1 MVVYRSGSREG
12 RDGRDGRSVGAGV
25 TPGGDPVLAARLT
38 VPSVPGTFVRRE
50 RLVEQLDEGA
60 GRPLTLVDGPAGA
73 GKTLLVADWVTA
85 RAPGAVAWLTVEPQ
99 DSAPGVFWSYVLHA
113 LRHHGIALPEHIRGP
128 ARPGEVDHSLLAR
141 LAAWLNERDSRVILV
156 LDEFDRVAESAAVAD
171 ELQFVLRHAGDGL
184 RLVVISRTEP
194 LLPLYR
200 YRAAGELVDIRADD
214 LAFRAEETAALV
226 DRHGLPLSAE
236 AARALTERTEGWAAG
251 LRLCALAAQRAD
263 DPESFLDD
271 FEAGH
276 STVADFLLGEVLRA
290 QPAETQDLLLRTS
303 ILERT
308 HPDLTNALT
317 GRDDAEP
324 VLETLQR
331 ANAFVEPLGHSWYR
345 LHSLFAEILRVRLR
359 VRHPGLE
366 PELHRRAAEWLSRA
380 GLLDEALR
388 HAADA
393 GDWELAA
400 TELVGQ
406 LAIGRLLTGL
416 AAERLD
422 ALFAGM
428 APEASGPAPDLV
440 RAARELAHH
449 DVDRGVTYLR
459 RAEENLPD
467 LGADST
473 DDAAATRLS
482 CAVLRV
488 LAARVVGSA
497 DLAETAA
504 RDAAE
509 AEQALPADRL
519 ERSPEL
525 TALMLTDLGSAQL
538 WAGRFDAA
546 RGTLSAA
553 VDAAAEGL
561 STAFPRHEAPGRV
574 AKVPPAG
581 RRLARTLAAPDE
593 SPRTSSTRASARH
606 AESTLPHART
616 TSRGG
621 TPMTPPGPP
630 SGRTTGLSQHALGRL
645 ALIDFLHGRPGQAE
659 AHARGAVAEAERSG
673 LPVAYRT
680 GMPQL
685 VLAAVAVDRDDLT
698 AAQDHLDEAAA
709 TSAASRDPLMAVELA
724 ILRSRM
730 LVARGDPRAAL
741 SALDDMTRQPLGSAE
756 PSPWVSDRI
765 AMATA
770 AAHLAD
776 GDPKAAVKVFEEQPL
791 HSPESRA
798 AEARARVA
806 AGDGERAL
814 RILDA
819 LPESRDQGP
828 AVDVWLLLTRA
839 QVLEARGDSP
849 AAEGL
854 VLRALAAAR
863 PHQLRRPF
871 LEAGPWLGRLLRRPA
886 LAREHTWLTGTL
898 APHRAQPPPPEPLS
912 AREQDVLER
921 LAQLMSTEEIAADLH
936 LSVNTVKTHLKSIYR
951 KLAATRRGEAVRHA
965 RDLGLL

>member
-1 MVVYRSGSREG
+1 MWYRSGSHEG

-25 TPGGDPVLAARLT
+25 TPDGDPVLAARLT

-50 RLVEQLDEGA
+50 RLVEQLDEEA
-60 GRPLTLVDGPAGA
+60 GRPLTLVNGPAGA

-113 LRHHGIALPEHIRGP
+113 LRHHGIALPEYIRGP

-141 LAAWLNERDSRVILV
+141 LAAWLNERDGRVMLV

-171 ELQFVLRHAGDGL
+171 ELQFVLRHAGHGL
-184 RLVVISRTEP
+184 RLVIISRTEP

-236 AARALTERTEGWAAG
+236 AARTLTERTEGWAAG

-290 QPAETQDLLLRTS
+290 HPAETQDLLLRTS
-303 ILERT
+303 ILEKT
-308 HPDLTNALT
+308 HPDLANALT

-331 ANAFVEPLGHSWYR
+331 TNAFVEPLGHSWYR

-366 PELHRRAAEWLSRA
+366 PELHRTAAEWLSRA

-400 TELVGQ
+400 AELVGQ

-467 LGADST
+467 LGTDSS
-473 DDAAATRLS
+473 DDAAAMRLS

-546 RGTLSAA
+546 RSTLSAA
-553 VDAAAEGL
+553 VDAADGL
-561 STAFPRHEAPGRV
+561 STAFPRHE
-574 AKVPPAG
+574 
-581 RRLARTLAAPDE
+581 
-593 SPRTSSTRASARH
+593 
-606 AESTLPHART
+606 
-616 TSRGG
+616 
-621 TPMTPPGPP
+621 
-630 SGRTTGLSQHALGRL
+630 ALGRL

-680 GMPQL
+680 GMAQL

-698 AAQDHLDEAAA
+698 AAQDHLDQAAA

-724 ILRSRM
+724 MLRSRM

-741 SALDDMTRQPLGSAE
+741 SALDGMTRQPLVSAE

-839 QVLEARGDSP
+839 QVVEATGDSP

-886 LAREHTWLTGTL
+886 LAREHTWLTGAL
-898 APHRAQPPPPEPLS
+898 APRRAEPPRPEPLS

-951 KLAATRRGEAVRHA
+951 KLAATRRGEAVRRA

>member
-1 MVVYRSGSREG
+1 MWYRSGSHEGRDG

-25 TPGGDPVLAARLT
+25 TPDGDPVLAARLT

-50 RLVEQLDEGA
+50 RLVEQLDEEA
-60 GRPLTLVDGPAGA
+60 GRPLTLVNGPAGA

-113 LRHHGIALPEHIRGP
+113 LRHHGIALPEYIRGP

-141 LAAWLNERDSRVILV
+141 LAAWLNERDGRVMLV

-171 ELQFVLRHAGDGL
+171 ELQFVLRHAGHGL
-184 RLVVISRTEP
+184 RLVIISRTEP

-236 AARALTERTEGWAAG
+236 AARTLTERTEGWAAG

-290 QPAETQDLLLRTS
+290 HPAETQDLLLRTS
-303 ILERT
+303 ILEKT
-308 HPDLTNALT
+308 HPDLANALT

-331 ANAFVEPLGHSWYR
+331 TNAFVEPLGHSWYR

-366 PELHRRAAEWLSRA
+366 PELHRTAAEWLSRA

-400 TELVGQ
+400 AELVGQ

-467 LGADST
+467 LGTDSSD
-473 DDAAATRLS
+473 DDAAMRLS

-546 RGTLSAA
+546 RSTLSAA
-553 VDAAAEGL
+553 VDAADGL
-561 STAFPRHEAPGRV
+561 STAFPRHE
-574 AKVPPAG
+574 
-581 RRLARTLAAPDE
+581 
-593 SPRTSSTRASARH
+593 
-606 AESTLPHART
+606 
-616 TSRGG
+616 
-621 TPMTPPGPP
+621 
-630 SGRTTGLSQHALGRL
+630 ALGRL

-659 AHARGAVAEAERSG
+659 ALARGAVAEAERSG

-680 GMPQL
+680 GMAQL

-698 AAQDHLDEAAA
+698 AAQDHLDQAAA

-724 ILRSRM
+724 MLRSRM

-741 SALDDMTRQPLGSAE
+741 SALDGMTRQPLVSAE

-839 QVLEARGDSP
+839 QVVEATGDSP

-886 LAREHTWLTGTL
+886 LAREHTWLTGAL
-898 APHRAQPPPPEPLS
+898 APRRAEPPRPEPLS

-951 KLAATRRGEAVRHA
+951 KLAATRRGEAVRRA

>member
-1 MVVYRSGSREG
+1 MWYRSGSHGG

-25 TPGGDPVLAARLT
+25 TPDGDPVLAARLT

-50 RLVEQLDEGA
+50 RLVEQLDEEA
-60 GRPLTLVDGPAGA
+60 GRPLTLVNGPAGA

-113 LRHHGIALPEHIRGP
+113 LRHHGIALPEYIRGP

-141 LAAWLNERDSRVILV
+141 LAAWLNERDGRVMLV

-171 ELQFVLRHAGDGL
+171 ELQFVLRHAGHGL
-184 RLVVISRTEP
+184 RLVIISRTEP

-236 AARALTERTEGWAAG
+236 AARTLTERTEGWAAG

-290 QPAETQDLLLRTS
+290 HPAETQDLLLRTS
-303 ILERT
+303 ILEKT
-308 HPDLTNALT
+308 HPDLANALT

-331 ANAFVEPLGHSWYR
+331 TNAFVEPLGHSWYR

-366 PELHRRAAEWLSRA
+366 PELHRTAAEWLSRA

-400 TELVGQ
+400 AELVGQ
-406 LAIGRLLTGL
+406 RAIGRLLTGL

-467 LGADST
+467 LGTDSS
-473 DDAAATRLS
+473 DDAAAMRLS

-546 RGTLSAA
+546 RSTLSAA
-553 VDAAAEGL
+553 VDAADGL
-561 STAFPRHEAPGRV
+561 STAFPRHE
-574 AKVPPAG
+574 
-581 RRLARTLAAPDE
+581 
-593 SPRTSSTRASARH
+593 
-606 AESTLPHART
+606 
-616 TSRGG
+616 
-621 TPMTPPGPP
+621 
-630 SGRTTGLSQHALGRL
+630 ALGRL

-680 GMPQL
+680 GMAQL

-698 AAQDHLDEAAA
+698 AAQDHLDQAAA

-724 ILRSRM
+724 MLRSRM

-741 SALDDMTRQPLGSAE
+741 SALDGMTRQPLVSAE

-839 QVLEARGDSP
+839 QVVEATGDSP

-886 LAREHTWLTGTL
+886 LAREHTWLTGAL
-898 APHRAQPPPPEPLS
+898 APRRAEPPRPEPLS

-951 KLAATRRGEAVRHA
+951 KLAATRRGEAVRRA

>member
-1 MVVYRSGSREG
+1 MWYRSGSHEGRDG

-25 TPGGDPVLAARLT
+25 TPDGDPVLAARLT

-50 RLVEQLDEGA
+50 RLVEQLDEEA
-60 GRPLTLVDGPAGA
+60 GRPLTLVNGPAGA

-113 LRHHGIALPEHIRGP
+113 LRHHGIALPEYIRGP

-141 LAAWLNERDSRVILV
+141 LAAWLNERDGRVMLV

-171 ELQFVLRHAGDGL
+171 ELQFVLRHAGHGL
-184 RLVVISRTEP
+184 RLVIISRTEP

-236 AARALTERTEGWAAG
+236 AARTLTERTEGWAAG

-290 QPAETQDLLLRTS
+290 HPAETQDLLLRTS
-303 ILERT
+303 ILEKT
-308 HPDLTNALT
+308 HPDLANALT

-331 ANAFVEPLGHSWYR
+331 TNAFVEPLGHSWYR

-366 PELHRRAAEWLSRA
+366 PELHRTAAEWLSRA

-400 TELVGQ
+400 AELVGQ

-467 LGADST
+467 LGTDSS
-473 DDAAATRLS
+473 DDAAAMRLS

-546 RGTLSAA
+546 RSTLSAA
-553 VDAAAEGL
+553 VDAADGL
-561 STAFPRHEAPGRV
+561 STAFPRHE
-574 AKVPPAG
+574 
-581 RRLARTLAAPDE
+581 
-593 SPRTSSTRASARH
+593 
-606 AESTLPHART
+606 
-616 TSRGG
+616 
-621 TPMTPPGPP
+621 
-630 SGRTTGLSQHALGRL
+630 ALGRL

-659 AHARGAVAEAERSG
+659 ALARGAVAEAERSG

-680 GMPQL
+680 GMAQL

-698 AAQDHLDEAAA
+698 AAQDHLDQAAA

-724 ILRSRM
+724 MLRSRM

-741 SALDDMTRQPLGSAE
+741 SALDGMTRQPLVSAE

-839 QVLEARGDSP
+839 QVVEATGDSP

-886 LAREHTWLTGTL
+886 LAREHTWLTGAL
-898 APHRAQPPPPEPLS
+898 APRRAEPPRPEPLS

-951 KLAATRRGEAVRHA
+951 KLAATRRGEAVRRA